1 MSKVLQA
8 ADKANGYVFGINE
21 ENRNIQNLLSC
32 AMSTDFEDTKIAEIR
47 EKYVS
52 QDTDEFNPYVSLG
65 R

>member
-32 AMSTDFEDTKIAEIR
+32 AMSADFEDAKIADIR

-52 QDTDEFNPYVSLG
+52 MDAEHVDGYTSQG